1 MDAHSLERL
10 DFQRVRELVGRY
22 AFTGLGRAL
31 AQTIRPIARI
41 PLVQRW
47 LDQVRELQ
55 RLIELRGAPPFGGI
69 TDVREVLLRCGPPLR
84 VTVDEMAQ
92 VGATLEGT
100 HAVAEYLRDLPPD
113 CPELAH
119 LAGRIGDF
127 GTIAQRIR
135 SVIDERGRV
144 RDEASPK
151 LAGLR
156 REVEE
161 ASRQIQQT
169 IAHLLRDADVRRLLQ
184 YPNHTFHGDRL
195 VLPVRAEYRG
205 RLPGIVHRVSDSGAT
220 LYVEPAAVVELNNL
234 ISNLRSAEQEEI
246 GRLLWD
252 LSQEIHLNGREI
264 HRTLDTLAVLDLIAA
279 KVRLSKDFELHC
291 PELGADGTLS
301 VRGARHPLLLEL
313 ARQKQAAGEPPL
325 EVVPIDYRVGQDF
338 NLLIV
343 TGPNTGGKTVT
354 LKTVGLLCLM
364 LQAGVPVPVAAGSQF
379 GLFSNVLIDVGD
391 EQNMQQS
398 LSTFSAHLTR
408 IIDMLRHAGPRT
420 LLLMDE
426 LGAGTDPDEGAAL
439 GRAILEELLRLQCRG
454 VVTTH
459 LGALKAF
466 ALMHQGAENACVEFD
481 GQTLR
486 PTYHLA
492 IGEPGQSNAIEV
504 AQRLGMSKRMI
515 SAARR
520 SLSRKARTLQAAL
533 EGTRLVKRQAEEAR
547 RQADAAQFEATKVQ
561 GEAREAR
568 VRFER
573 QQADFHRWVQRVVHL
588 RPGDAVRV
596 RDFDRDGKIVRLRLD
611 QQRAEVD
618 VGTFWVEVPLGDV
631 LPPETPAPPPR
642 PPRPAVV
649 ASPEH
654 PRPAKRRDGRP
665 ESARRAAPAGKPH
678 GPAHEPHREKLP
690 PEPVVPP
697 ITEAEIA
704 ALEPEDTIYVRRF
717 HREGRLVRLKP
728 AKQIAIVDMGLLEV
742 EVPYSGLGLPPQR
755 ERPAPKGP
763 PAPAV
768 PHPETPAAAS
778 APPPGPSAGA
788 VPSEPEHS
796 SAPAPSSEPERERGA
811 EPDPQAEPQPR
822 VSGPSGEDS
831 R

>member
-10 DFQRVRELVGRY
+10 DFQRIREVVASY
-22 AFTGLGRAL
+22 ALTGLGRVL
-31 AQTIRPIARI
+31 AQTIRPIARTA
-41 PLVQRW
+41 LVQRW
-47 LDQVRELQ
+47 LNQVRELQ
-55 RLIELRGAPPFGGI
+55 RLIELRGVPPFGGI
-69 TDVREVLLRCGPPLR
+69 TDVREILLRCGPPLR

-92 VGATLEGT
+92 IGAALEGS
-100 HAVAEYLRDLPPD
+100 HAIAEYLHDLPAD

-119 LAGRIGDF
+119 LAGRVGDF
-127 GTIAQRIR
+127 HTIAQRIR
-135 SVIDERGRV
+135 TVIDERGRV
-144 RDEASPK
+144 RDDASPK

-156 REVEE
+156 REVED
-161 ASRQIQQT
+161 AARQIQQT
-169 IAHLLRDADVRRLLQ
+169 IEHLLRDADVRRLLQ

-195 VLPVRAEYRG
+195 VLPLRAEYRG
-205 RLPGIVHRVSDSGAT
+205 RLAGIVHRASDSGAT
-220 LYVEPAAVVELNNL
+220 LYVEPAAIVELNNL

-252 LSQEIHLNGREI
+252 LSQEIYLNGREI

-279 KVRLSKDFELHC
+279 KVRLARDFELQC
-291 PELGADGTLS
+291 PELGPDGTLS
-301 VRGARHPLLLEL
+301 VRGARHPLLVEL
-313 ARQKQAAGEPPL
+313 SRRKQAAGEPPL
-325 EVVPIDYRVGQDF
+325 DVVPIDYRVGQDF

-354 LKTVGLLCLM
+354 LKTIGLLCLM
-364 LQAGVPVPVAAGSQF
+364 LQAGVPVPVAPGSQF

-481 GQTLR
+481 GETLR

-504 AQRLGMSKRMI
+504 AQKLGMSKRMI
-515 SAARR
+515 AAARR
-520 SLSRKARTLQAAL
+520 SISRKARTLHAAL

-547 RQADAAQFEATKVQ
+547 RQADVAHVEANKVQ
-561 GEAREAR
+561 SEAHEAR
-568 VRFER
+568 VQLER

-618 VGTFWVEVPLGDV
+618 VGAFWVEVPLGDV

-642 PPRPAVV
+642 PPRPAAV
-649 ASPEH
+649 ASAER

-665 ESARRAAPAGKPH
+665 ETGRRPTPAPAH
-678 GPAHEPHREKLP
+678 AGPAYEPRREKP
-690 PEPVVPP
+690 APEPVVPP
-697 ITEAEIA
+697 LTEEQVA
-704 ALEPEDTIYVRRF
+704 ALQPEDTIYVRRF

-728 AKQIAIVDMGLLEV
+728 AKQIAIVNVGLLEV
-742 EVPYSGLGLPPQR
+742 EVPYSGLGLPPAPQR
-755 ERPAPKGP
+755 SPARSPV
-763 PAPAV
+763 AN
-768 PHPETPAAAS
+768 
-778 APPPGPSAGA
+778 
-788 VPSEPEHS
+788 
-796 SAPAPSSEPERERGA
+796 RGG
-811 EPDPQAEPQPR
+811 Q
-822 VSGPSGEDS
+822 VSGPSSERPETARSSVANAGGQASGVSSDRPEVGPPRPESPATEPAAVSPPPPVSAPDAAP
-831 R
+831 